1 MQTLLFDLLKKKL
14 KRYPHLNKI
23 KSFIDRIEKDTLK
36 FILLYG
42 SLAKGTY
49 TQHSDIDV
57 LCVFDKKFSDSRERF
72 LVSYKYSEGL
82 IQPKTL
88 SYEEFKDGIIQGN
101 SFLHSILQYGIILYS
116 KIPEETLQNWIE
128 NGKKKLNVKYFS
140 PS

>member
-1 MQTLLFDLLKKKL
+1 MQTLSFDLLKKKL

-23 KSFIDRIEKDTLK
+23 KLFVDRIEKDTLK

-49 TQHSDIDV
+49 TQYSDIDV
-57 LCVFDKKFSDSRERF
+57 LCVFDRKFSDSRERF

-82 IQPKTL
+82 IQPRTL
-88 SYEEFKDGIIQGN
+88 SYDEFKDGIIQGN
-101 SFLHSILQYGIILYS
+101 SFLHSILQDGIILFNE
-116 KIPEETLQNWIE
+116 IPEDTLQNWIVE
-128 NGKKKLNVKYFS
+128 GKKKLNVKYFS